1 MATTALSTQPDIRR
15 SKNPRWPA
23 GPTFLSRVLSGRL
36 FQQPV
41 EFMVEMAR
49 EHGDLI
55 HYRAAGRHVFQFN
68 HPELVQELLV
78 RDVAEHHRGVVMQ
91 KARDVLGHGL
101 LTSEEPFHMRQRR
114 LAQPAFHRNRIAVYA
129 ETMGRY
135 AAEATSVW
143 SSGETRNLHADM
155 QLLTLRIVGKTLFDT
170 ELEADNRKIAHAVD
184 AFMAF
189 LPLVFLPFAPM
200 LQKLPLPAMRRIRQS
215 RVDLDALIYGW
226 IRDRRG
232 SSEDRGDLLSMLIAS
247 VDDESAGACMTDE
260 QVRDESITM
269 LLAGN
274 ETTANGLTF
283 AIWLLAAHP
292 DVQEAVA
299 AEAAAVLGD
308 RAATADDYPRLK
320 LTWMCFAEA
329 LRLYPPVWVTA
340 RTAARGY
347 EYRGFHIPPGS
358 ILLASQASVHRD
370 PRFWDAPEQFL
381 PEQHFNEAARAA
393 RTKMSFFPFAAGSRQ
408 CIGEGLAWM
417 EGVLTLASII
427 RDWRLRPAAGAAATL
442 KVESKVTLR
451 PKGGLPLIVEKR

>member
-1 MATTALSTQPDIRR
+1 
-15 SKNPRWPA
+15 
-23 GPTFLSRVLSGRL
+23 
-36 FQQPV
+36 
-41 EFMVEMAR
+41 MVEMAR
-49 EHGDLI
+49 EHGDLV

-101 LTSEEPFHMRQRR
+101 LTSEEPLHMRQRR
-114 LAQPAFHRNRIAVYA
+114 LAQPAFHRSRIAVYA

-135 AAEATSVW
+135 AAEATTGW
-143 SSGETRNLHADM
+143 HSGETRNLHADM
-155 QLLTLRIVGKTLFDT
+155 QLLTLRIVGKTLFDN
-170 ELEADNRKIAHAVD
+170 ELEADNRKIANAVD

-189 LPLVFLPFAPM
+189 MPLVFLPFSAL
-200 LQKLPLPAMRRIRQS
+200 LQKLPLPAMQRIRQS

-226 IRDRRG
+226 IRERRA
-232 SSEDRGDLLSMLIAS
+232 SKEDRGDLLSMLIEA
-247 VDDESAGACMTDE
+247 VDDEEAGAQMSDE

-283 AIWLLAAHP
+283 ALWLLAANP
-292 DVQEAVA
+292 EIQEAVA
-299 AEAAAVLGD
+299 AEADAVIGD
-308 RAATADDYPRLK
+308 RPASAEDYPRLK
-320 LTWMCFAEA
+320 LTWMAFAEG

-347 EYRGFHIPPGS
+347 EYRGFHIPAGS

-370 PRFWDAPEQFL
+370 PRFWESPVSFA
-381 PEQHFNEAARAA
+381 PEQHFSDAARAA
-393 RTKMSFFPFAAGSRQ
+393 RTKMAFFPFAAGSRQ

-417 EGVLTLASII
+417 EGVLTLASIV
-427 RDWRLRPAAGAAATL
+427 RNWRLRPVPGAAREL
-442 KVESKVTLR
+442 QVESKVTMR
-451 PKGGLPLIVEKR
+451 PKGGLPLVVERR